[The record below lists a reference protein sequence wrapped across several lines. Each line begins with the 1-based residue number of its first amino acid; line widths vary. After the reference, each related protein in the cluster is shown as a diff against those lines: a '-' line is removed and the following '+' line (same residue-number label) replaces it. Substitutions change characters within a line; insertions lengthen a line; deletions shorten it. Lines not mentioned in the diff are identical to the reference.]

1 VPTFH
6 TEILQAR
13 PGVTGI
19 EVPPAVIDEL
29 GAGKRPAVVVQIG
42 DFSYRSTVGVMGGVF
57 MIPLSSDRRAAS
69 GLAADASVDVT
80 LTLDDAPRTVE
91 VPADLRDGLDA
102 DPVARSAY
110 ESLSYSR
117 QRALVEPID
126 QAKTP
131 ETRQR
136 RIEKA
141 LETLRG

>member
-1 VPTFH
+1 
-6 TEILQAR
+6 
-13 PGVTGI
+13 
-19 EVPPAVIDEL
+19 
-29 GAGKRPAVVVQIG
+29 
-42 DFSYRSTVGVMGGVF
+42 MGGVF

-126 QAKTP
+126 RAKTP

-136 RIEKA
+136 RIDKA
-141 LETLRG
+141 LGTLRG